1 MGGGIWGRHH
11 GSAVG
16 IYCAEA
22 KEANES
28 IISVTQQNIVPPKR
42 PTALQ
47 SRKTAGHGL
56 RKAVRNEVGKSG
68 LHITLDIKCPA
79 NKCVLIGRQ

>member
-1 MGGGIWGRHH
+1 MNRDKGTGRHSTGRKAFPLGLREWGGGIWGCHH

-22 KEANES
+22 KEVNES
-28 IISVTQQNIVPPKR
+28 IISVTQQNTVPPKM

-47 SRKTAGHGL
+47 LRKTAGHGL
-56 RKAVRNEVGKSG
+56 
-68 LHITLDIKCPA
+68 
-79 NKCVLIGRQ
+79 